1 MADSK
6 WMQRLEGVLGDVAV
20 RSHRRPARMLVL
32 AGALSLV
39 GGYFSN
45 KLPMVADLEKLLP
58 STFDSVRDLE
68 PVKERFG
75 GIGYIVVV
83 GMDAEPAQLK
93 AFADDYAPRIAKEMP
108 GIRYVEHKRAGQ
120 FFEDRS
126 LYYLSLDD
134 VQEVQRRIKERER
147 WARRQANPMLLQLEE
162 EPAPSLDMSDIEAKY
177 GKRSDQRLASGGD
190 YFLDEKE
197 RMIVLLAKP
206 EHIAVDLSFSER
218 LVTGAEEFFKK
229 QDFSKYGKDFKVE
242 ITGTFKYKVDQQRQL
257 SNDMARATLVAFLL
271 LVGYLVF
278 HFRGVLPVFFVLV
291 PTSLG
296 LVWTY
301 GLTYFIFG
309 NINILTGFLGA
320 VLGGLGTEHGIHL
333 IGRYGALRS
342 EGVSSEEA
350 TRDAFQ
356 HTGGSA
362 IVSSIVAALTFLA
375 VGFSEFR
382 AFREFGVI
390 AAVGMMV
397 VISAYFVVLPAFLGL
412 VSRFGWK
419 PRAVAIGKSELSRL
433 LPRLFRPISIVG
445 VVVLAGLVAVMPGVR
460 FDYDFRALED
470 STLPCF
476 VLDKR
481 INKILGYN
489 MEPVVILTR
498 EAKTERLIVD
508 EMKKR
513 QKEQGAASTV
523 DFVAAMDDLVPPQQ
537 AEKQEIFRSIKKTLD
552 RVKPASLDPETRK
565 KYESLQRWVGA
576 EPFGRTDIP
585 MSVRRQFEGIKPS
598 NDGFVLIFPNIQ
610 LSDGLQVLR
619 FAQEV
624 RGIQLPSG
632 ERVSAAGE
640 PMILADVLLMVQR
653 EARPVL
659 FGAILAV
666 LLAMWVTLGSL
677 GAAIVCMLPTV
688 VSVMGQVGLMTV
700 LDSPFNYLNILLVP
714 VLIGTTVD
722 AGVHLI
728 SRIRESHLNFPPV
741 FAETGRAIVGGLI
754 TSVVGFSAM
763 LLADHPGLNSMG
775 RVAIL
780 GFSLNLVVM
789 LLFFPAWLLWLQQFG
804 LFKDDV
810 KPESQDKGD
819 APPPAPSAEPPAAKT
834 ETAPPAAG

>member
-6 WMQRLEGVLGDVAV
+6 WMQRLEGVLGDIAV
-20 RSHRRPARMLVL
+20 RSHQRPTRALIL
-32 AGALSLV
+32 AGVLTAV

-58 STFDSVRDLE
+58 DTFDSVKDLE

-83 GMDAEPAQLK
+83 GMDAEPEQLK

-134 VQEVQRRIKERER
+134 VKEVEKRIKDRER
-147 WARRQANPMLLQLEE
+147 YARRMANPMLLQLEE
-162 EPAPSLDMSDIEAKY
+162 EEPPSLDMSDIEAKY

-197 RMIVLLAKP
+197 KMIVMLAKP
-206 EHIAVDLSFSER
+206 EHTAVDLSYSER
-218 LVTGAEEFFKK
+218 LVNGAEDYLKK
-229 QDFSKYGKDFKVE
+229 QDFSKYGKDFKVQ

-257 SNDMARATLVAFLL
+257 TNDMTRATLVAFILL
-271 LVGYLVF
+271 IGYLIF
-278 HFRGVLPVFFVLV
+278 HFRGILPVFFVLV

-301 GLTYFIFG
+301 GITYFVFG
-309 NINILTGFLGA
+309 SINILTGFLGA

-333 IGRYGALRS
+333 IGRYGSLRT
-342 EGVSSEEA
+342 EGVSSEDA
-350 TRDAFQ
+350 TRDAFMT
-356 HTGGSA
+356 TGGSA
-362 IVSSIVAALTFLA
+362 IVSSVVAALTFLA
-375 VGFSEFR
+375 VAFSEFR

-390 AAVGMMV
+390 AAVGMIV
-397 VISAYFVVLPAFLGL
+397 VITAYFIILPAALGL
-412 VSRFGWK
+412 VARFGWK
-419 PRAVAIGKSELSRL
+419 PKEVHEGKSELSRM
-433 LPRLFRPISIVG
+433 LPKYFRPISIGG
-445 VVVLAGLVAVMPGVR
+445 VVLLAVLMVEIPGVR
-460 FDYDFRALED
+460 FDYDFKALED

-489 MEPVVILTR
+489 MEPVVILTK

-508 EMKKR
+508 ELKKR

-552 RVKPASLDPETRK
+552 RVKPASLDPETRAK
-565 KYESLQRWVGA
+565 HASLQRWVSA
-576 EPFGRTDIP
+576 EPFGRQDIP

-598 NDGFVLIFPNIQ
+598 NEGFVLIFPNIL
-610 LSDGLQVLR
+610 LSDGKQVVR

-624 RGIQLPSG
+624 RGVQLPNG

-640 PMILADVLLMVQR
+640 PMILADILLMVLR
-653 EARPVL
+653 EAKPIL
-659 FGAILAV
+659 FGAIFAV
-666 LLAMWVTLGSL
+666 LLAMWITLGSL

-688 VSVMGQVGLMTV
+688 VSVLGQVGLMTV
-700 LDSPFNYLNILLVP
+700 LKTPFNYLNILLVP
-714 VLIGTTVD
+714 ILIGTTVD

-804 LFKDDV
+804 LFRDDL
-810 KPESQDKGD
+810 KPGAGGD
-819 APPPAPSAEPPAAKT
+819 APPPPAPSGTPAPKT
-834 ETAPPAAG
+834 EAAPPAAG

>member
-1 MADSK
+1 
-6 WMQRLEGVLGDVAV
+6 MQRLEGVLGDIAV
-20 RSHRRPARMLVL
+20 RSHRRPARMLIL
-32 AGALSLV
+32 AGVLTLV

-58 STFDSVRDLE
+58 QTFESVRDLE

-83 GMDAEPAQLK
+83 GMNAEPEQLK
-93 AFADDYAPRIAKEMP
+93 AFADDYAPKIAKEMP
-108 GIRYVEHKRAGQ
+108 DIRYVEHQRAGK

-134 VQEVQRRIKERER
+134 VKEVEKRIKDRER
-147 WARRQANPMLLQLEE
+147 YARRKANPMLLQLEDE
-162 EPAPSLDMSDIEAKY
+162 APPSLDMSDIEAKY

-206 EHIAVDLSFSER
+206 EHNPSDLNYSAR
-218 LVTGAEEFFKK
+218 LVNNAEEYLAK
-229 QDFSKYGKDFKVE
+229 QDFSKYGKDFKVQ
-242 ITGTFKYKVDQQRQL
+242 ITGAFKYKIDQQRQL
-257 SNDMARATLVAFLL
+257 TNDMTRATILAFLL
-271 LVGYLVF
+271 LIGYLVF
-278 HFRGVLPVFFVLV
+278 HFRGVMPVFFVLV

-301 GLTYFIFG
+301 GITYFIFG
-309 NINILTGFLGA
+309 SINILTGFLGA

-333 IGRYGALRS
+333 IGRYGALRA

-350 TRDAFQ
+350 TRDAFMS
-356 HTGGSA
+356 TGGSA
-362 IVSSIVAALTFLA
+362 IVSSVVAALTFLA

-397 VISAYFVVLPAFLGL
+397 VITAYFIILPAALGL
-412 VSRFGWK
+412 VARFGWK
-419 PRAVAIGKSELSRL
+419 PHSVHESKSELSNL
-433 LPRLFRPISIVG
+433 LPKVFRPISIVG
-445 VVVLAGLVAVMPGVR
+445 VVVLAALMTQIPGVR

-476 VLDKR
+476 VLDRR

-498 EAKTERLIVD
+498 EAKAERFIVD
-508 EMKKR
+508 ELKRR
-513 QKEQGAASTV
+513 QKAQGAASTV

-552 RVKPASLDPETRK
+552 RVKPATLDPATRD
-565 KYESLQRWVGA
+565 KYEGLQRWVTA

-585 MSVRRQFEGIKPS
+585 LSVRRQFEGIKPS
-598 NDGFVLIFPNIQ
+598 NDGFVLIFPNIL
-610 LSDGLQVLR
+610 LSDGKQVVR
-619 FAQEV
+619 FAEEV
-624 RGIQLPSG
+624 RGVQLPGG

-640 PMILADVLLMVQR
+640 PMILADILLMVLR
-653 EARPVL
+653 EAKPIL

-666 LLAMWVTLGSL
+666 LLAMWLTLGSL

-688 VSVMGQVGLMTV
+688 LSVLGQVGLMSV
-700 LDSPFNYLNILLVP
+700 LEAPFNYLNILLVP
-714 VLIGTTVD
+714 ILIGTTVD

-775 RVAIL
+775 RIAIL

-789 LLFFPAWLLWLQQFG
+789 LLFFPAWLLWLQQYG
-804 LFKDDV
+804 LFRDDLAKGGGE
-810 KPESQDKGD
+810 KPE
-819 APPPAPSAEPPAAKT
+819 APPPTKT
-834 ETAPPAAG
+834 EAPPAGG